1 MPISLRTDIDGPV
14 ATVTLLGPGKGNAM
28 GPDFWRE
35 LPEVFAELGADDAVR
50 AIVLTGSGSNFSYG
64 LDLAAMLPQWSEVL
78 SPDAQA
84 GPRTEFMR
92 VIRDMQ
98 SAMDA
103 VATCRKP
110 VIAALS
116 GWCVGGGVDLIA
128 ACDIRLADPTAM
140 FSIREA
146 RLAIVADVGS
156 LQRLAGVIGEGHLRE
171 LAYTARDV
179 DAEHALRI
187 GLVNH
192 VYDDVQQAARELAAE
207 IAANPP
213 LAVQGTKEALD
224 LPRRRAIEDGLRH
237 ASIWSA
243 AFLPSKDLTEA
254 VAAFHERR
262 PAEFAGE

>member
-1 MPISLRTDIDGPV
+1 M
-14 ATVTLLGPGKGNAM
+14 
-28 GPDFWRE
+28 
-35 LPEVFAELGADDAVR
+35 R
-50 AIVLTGSGSNFSYG
+50 AIVVTGSGAHFSYG
-64 LDLAAMLPQWSEVL
+64 LDLAAMLPHWSEVL
-78 SPDAQA
+78 SPGAQA
-84 GPRTEFMR
+84 GPRMEFLR
-92 VIRDMQ
+92 VIRSMQ
-98 SAMDA
+98 AAIDA

-110 VIAALS
+110 VIAAVS

-128 ACDIRLADPTAM
+128 ACDIRLADSTAM

-179 DAEHALRI
+179 DAEYGRRI
-187 GLVNH
+187 GLVNEVH
-192 VYDDVQQAARELAAE
+192 DDVQQAARDLAGE

-243 AFLPSKDLTEA
+243 AFLPSKDLAEA
-254 VAAFHERR
+254 VAAFQERR
-262 PAEFAGE
+262 PAEFTGE